1 LIRPLDRA
9 ESFTVVS
16 GGRFPSI
23 TYGIPT
29 R

>member
-1 LIRPLDRA
+1 LDRA
-9 ESFTVVS
+9 QSFTVVS
-16 GGRFPSI
+16 GGRFPCS